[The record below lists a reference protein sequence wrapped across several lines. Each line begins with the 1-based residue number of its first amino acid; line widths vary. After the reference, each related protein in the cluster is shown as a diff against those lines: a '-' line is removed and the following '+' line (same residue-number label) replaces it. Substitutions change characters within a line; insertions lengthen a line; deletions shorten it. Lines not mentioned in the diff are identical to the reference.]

1 MRNEKRTRNI
11 HVLMALLGFVFLI
24 GLWYIISA
32 ILISKENYGLPYPH
46 DTGATLW
53 DLLVGKNARGTWRA
67 IGWTLFR
74 AFIGWVVSF
83 VLAGIFGILAG
94 IFENVKAFMKPIV
107 AFQRTIPT
115 VAVVLL
121 LLSII
126 LGSGR
131 HGFLNWAPIVLIIF
145 VIFPLL
151 YESFRA
157 GVENIDQGIINA
169 LRVEGG
175 ERKPNAIAKVLVPE
189 AWPYVK
195 AGIAQTLGLALKT
208 CIMSE
213 VLTASSATKSG
224 IGTLIATARV
234 VDVDGGITKIPAYA
248 ILALLL
254 MVIIDM
260 PAVIA
265 KRKEKGKQ

>member
-1 MRNEKRTRNI
+1 MKDKKRTRNI
-11 HVLMALLGFVFLI
+11 VVVMTLLGFVFLI
-24 GLWYIISA
+24 GIWYLISG
-32 ILISKENYGLPYPH
+32 ILISQGNYGLPYPH
-46 DTGATLW
+46 DTVATLCY
-53 DLLVGKNARGTWRA
+53 LLFGKPAKGTWGA
-67 IGWTLFR
+67 IGWTLLR
-74 AFIGWVVSF
+74 TFIGWAISF
-83 VLAGIFGILAG
+83 VLAGIFGVLAG
-94 IFENVKAFMKPIV
+94 LFESVKAFMKPLV

-121 LLSII
+121 LFSII
-126 LGSGR
+126 LGSGK
-131 HGFLNWAPIVLIIF
+131 HAWLNWAPIVLVIF

-157 GVENIDQGIINA
+157 GVTNVDPGVINS

-175 ERKPNAIAKVLVPE
+175 ARKPNAITKVLIPE
-189 AWPYVK
+189 AWPYVRS
-195 AGIAQTLGLALKT
+195 GIAQTLGLALKT

-234 VDVDGGITKIPAYA
+234 VDPDGGIANIPAYA

-254 MVIIDM
+254 MIIIDI
-260 PAVIA
+260 PILIW
-265 KRKEKGKQ
+265 KKPKEKN